1 REYFAQKKREQR
13 QRDKER
19 QTVKSK
25 LSNDVQQSESNTETK
40 AIKKE
45 GANESRQ
52 QSDDVW
58 LASLTQDKTYSGIDI
73 RHEHGKMLQW
83 CAVNH
88 KQPTRRRF
96 VNWLNHSER
105 PMKPVKSA
113 RDRFEVF
120 PQRPSREPSE
130 EELAAQRKI
139 VREA

>member
-1 REYFAQKKREQR
+1 MS
-13 QRDKER
+13 
-19 QTVKSK
+19 TVSTQEEAKAK
-25 LSNDVQQSESNTETK
+25 AK

-52 QSDDVW
+52 LSDEDW
-58 LASLTQDKTYSGIDI
+58 LASLVHDKTYSGIDI
-73 RHEHGKMLQW
+73 RHEHGKMIQW

-96 VNWLNHSER
+96 VNWLNRSER

-139 VREA
+139 VRDATERLKSQFKEIPYVGLP